1 MAKIETGLD
10 YDCLR
15 ISTPCVIDAKD
26 YECTS
31 DGHAVV
37 LCEKAVW
44 DTGAS
49 VTVISERVVE
59 QLELIPVGKTKISG
73 YNGRPV
79 VTNEYRVDLKFSD
92 DVTVNFVNVAEAPLV
107 MMDILIGM
115 NVINKGD
122 FHVDFRNGRQSFSF
136 EVE

>member
-1 MAKIETGLD
+1 MAKIETELD

-15 ISTPCVIDAKD
+15 VYTPCVVDAND
-26 YECTS
+26 YERTS
-31 DGHAVV
+31 DERTEV
-37 LCEKAVW
+37 LCDKAVW

-49 VTVISERVVE
+49 VTVISERMVE
-59 QLELIPVGKTKISG
+59 RLGLIPVGKTKISG

-107 MMDILIGM
+107 MMDMLIGM

-122 FHVDFRNGRQSFSF
+122 FHLDFRNGKQSFSF
-136 EVE
+136 EVG